1 MEQVEYAYITSVH
14 LKGYKSIRDVS
25 VTLNKGLN
33 ILIGANGSGKTN
45 FLEFL
50 DAAIE
55 YSFNDSLVDDKIEY
69 RIDVNDLSIT
79 TKIEQIFDRKV
90 KDTVYKV
97 EETISQQNKSNT
109 AIYFYDG
116 EKRFLKT
123 QRKHKENCYYFH
135 NTLFVKFD
143 NPLDS
148 LLKKKS
154 I

>member
-1 MEQVEYAYITSVH
+1 MEQEESAYITSVH

-55 YSFNDSLVDDKIEY
+55 YGFNYSLVDDKIEY

-90 KDTVYKV
+90 KDTLYKV
-97 EETISQQNKSNT
+97 EETISKKDKSNT

-123 QRKHKENCYYFH
+123 QRKHKENCYYFY
-135 NTLFVKFD
+135 NTLFVKFY